1 MFDYRSVAVDE
12 SPRLFPF
19 LAREA
24 DRAERVPTQK
34 QQQKWTS
41 NMPELPMEDAVAA
54 ASVSCASNTTPR
66 RLLALLALSVLPG
79 SLWAAGFIDDS
90 HGTLTLRNYYLDRD
104 YKDDGCEDRRA
115 GMGPGVH
122 PQPGIGL
129 HPWPG
134 SFGLDVRGLM
144 GVKLD
149 SSPDRSGT
157 ELLPVSASDKRAADE
172 YSRLAPTAKLRF
184 AQTTVKA
191 GDVSIFLPFA
201 FASPSRLLPQTF
213 RGTTLS
219 SRDIDGLTLN
229 TGYIDRINKRDS
241 TDYQAMTIASPNR
254 RFNATATTSHLAYVG
269 GDYQVNKD
277 LSLRVYHAQIAD
289 LYQQDTLALLHNLP
303 VGDGVLTSDLRSFF
317 SREDGSAKA
326 GRVDNRNLSA
336 LFGYRLGGHRVSLG
350 YMHSSGETA
359 TPYISG
365 TELMGMSELTMSS
378 DFLNAKERTWQAIYD
393 YDFAAS
399 GVPGLKTRLRYVRG
413 DHIELAAFNAEDRKE
428 REFQMELG
436 YVIQSGP
443 LKNVGFMARKSI
455 YRNDF
460 PSGAAFRDENQTRF
474 LVLYT
479 VALW

>member
-1 MFDYRSVAVDE
+1 MCIR
-12 SPRLFPF
+12 
-19 LAREA
+19 
-24 DRAERVPTQK
+24 DR
-34 QQQKWTS
+34 
-41 NMPELPMEDAVAA
+41 
-54 ASVSCASNTTPR
+54 
-66 RLLALLALSVLPG
+66 
-79 SLWAAGFIDDS
+79 
-90 HGTLTLRNYYLDRD
+90 
-104 YKDDGCEDRRA
+104 
-115 GMGPGVH
+115 
-122 PQPGIGL
+122 
-129 HPWPG
+129 
-134 SFGLDVRGLM
+134 
-144 GVKLD
+144 VKLD

-157 ELLPVSASDKRAADE
+157 ELLPVSASDKRAADD

-219 SRDIDGLTLN
+219 SKDIDGLTLN

-277 LSLRVYHAQIAD
+277 LSLRVYHSQIAD

-326 GRVDNRNLSA
+326 GKVDNRNLSA

-413 DHIELAAFNAEDRKE
+413 DHIELAALNAEDRKE